1 VKASV
6 TFFEVTIDDIIG
18 YNPATFQSVQVIG
31 ETRSRGAE
39 LGLSVSATD
48 TLGLRFSAAY
58 TNSQKPDASGSGGR
72 VREVRVPRV
81 QAGVSANWRPRTD
94 LSLGASIHHV
104 HDTVDVNNVVLDDYT
119 LLGLTGRWQWR
130 ENTDLLLRV
139 ENATDD
145 DYQTVNAYG
154 TPGRAAYIGVKR
166 SF

>member
-1 VKASV
+1 
-6 TFFEVTIDDIIG
+6 
-18 YNPATFQSVQVIG
+18 
-31 ETRSRGAE
+31 
-39 LGLSVSATD
+39 
-48 TLGLRFSAAY
+48 
-58 TNSQKPDASGSGGR
+58 
-72 VREVRVPRV
+72 
-81 QAGVSANWRPRTD
+81 
-94 LSLGASIHHV
+94 
-104 HDTVDVNNVVLDDYT
+104 LDDYT